1 MISINYLIV
10 ITVKLSFIH
19 TILSSGQTIKLL
31 MGAYYLFSVDISR
44 IQQIRCHSFLK
55 YFLIM
60 RELKSHNTV
69 SPLPKWLQRNFE
81 RCKLMATFMNEFIK
95 LLNPM

>member
-10 ITVKLSFIH
+10 ITVKLLFIH
-19 TILSSGQTIKLL
+19 TILSNGQTIKLL
-31 MGAYYLFSVDISR
+31 MGAYSLFSVDIGR
-44 IQQIRCHSFLK
+44 IQQIRCHSIFNTFYHEK
-55 YFLIM
+55 V
-60 RELKSHNTV
+60 KSHNTV
-69 SPLPKWLQRNFE
+69 SPLPKCLQRNFE